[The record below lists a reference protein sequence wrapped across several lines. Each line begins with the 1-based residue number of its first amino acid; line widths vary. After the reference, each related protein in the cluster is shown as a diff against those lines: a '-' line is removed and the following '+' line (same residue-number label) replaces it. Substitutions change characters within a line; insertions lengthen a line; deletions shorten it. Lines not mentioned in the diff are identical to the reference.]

1 MLYKLIL
8 IDDHVSSLKF
18 LKELIPWEEHGFVVS
33 QTFSDSLEAIEYLKE
48 NKVDVIISDIAMP
61 GADGLEV
68 VKFCH
73 DKGLDTKIILLSAYR
88 DFKYAQASIQYKNVV
103 DYLTKP
109 LEYKSLIKALKKISS
124 SFINE
129 QKNGFT
135 SMNDEFLRLQIFS
148 NLLCGFINST
158 EELES
163 QLCAIGLP
171 ISSED
176 FACTVITT
184 KIEDFTD
191 NLQTRW
197 QLEPVRIYHAI
208 NSMTEFEN
216 EDRYA
221 SIAMYSYNTIV
232 WIIIHK
238 NNEYEKNIDEFT
250 ESIIFNLK
258 NLLNTVITIS
268 NTKTYPSLSELTS
281 KNAMDEI
288 HLTDKRASDESSIN
302 KILELMNKHYGENIT
317 LTSIAK
323 RVYMSPAY
331 LSRYFKTKTGKKF
344 IDALTD
350 IRMKNAAK
358 MLKETELS
366 INEIANLTG
375 YEHIGNF
382 YERFK
387 KYYNMTPSDY
397 KKKSPSD
404 N

>member
-1 MLYKLIL
+1 
-8 IDDHVSSLKF
+8 
-18 LKELIPWEEHGFVVS
+18 
-33 QTFSDSLEAIEYLKE
+33 
-48 NKVDVIISDIAMP
+48 
-61 GADGLEV
+61 
-68 VKFCH
+68 
-73 DKGLDTKIILLSAYR
+73 
-88 DFKYAQASIQYKNVV
+88 
-103 DYLTKP
+103 
-109 LEYKSLIKALKKISS
+109 
-124 SFINE
+124 
-129 QKNGFT
+129 
-135 SMNDEFLRLQIFS
+135 
-148 NLLCGFINST
+148 
-158 EELES
+158 
-163 QLCAIGLP
+163 
-171 ISSED
+171 
-176 FACTVITT
+176 
-184 KIEDFTD
+184 
-191 NLQTRW
+191 
-197 QLEPVRIYHAI
+197 
-208 NSMTEFEN
+208 
-216 EDRYA
+216 
-221 SIAMYSYNTIV
+221 
-232 WIIIHK
+232 
-238 NNEYEKNIDEFT
+238 
-250 ESIIFNLK
+250 
-258 NLLNTVITIS
+258 
-268 NTKTYPSLSELTS
+268 
-281 KNAMDEI
+281 MDEI